1 MPCIVSDPWF
11 YKPLRKV
18 LFLQLTV
25 IVCTRRQGHACEY
38 SGENIFLLT
47 YILSRMPW
55 KSLTGSYSVYPQ
67 PRDFRACSD
76 YIPSTMHPTLA
87 WSITLYTSL
96 LSNATGGNLLHLHSV
111 LMLQW
116 KLQCWQWIQERLA
129 TVNDRIDQA
138 AVMGQNQHT
147 GRIKW
152 DNVCESAYKLE
163 HTDKCSNDT
172 VGDTS

>member
-1 MPCIVSDPWF
+1 MYCTWSMILQASKESPVPAVDCHCMYMETRACLWIFW
-11 YKPLRKV
+11 RKY
-18 LFLQLTV
+18 FP
-25 IVCTRRQGHACEY
+25 ID
-38 SGENIFLLT
+38 I
-47 YILSRMPW
+47 
-55 KSLTGSYSVYPQ
+55 YSVKDALKISHWLLFCVPSTQGFQGMQRLYPQ
-67 PRDFRACSD
+67 HYASC
-76 YIPSTMHPTLA
+76 LA
-87 WSITLYTSL
+87 WRITLYTSL

-116 KLQCWQWIQERLA
+116 KLRCWQWIQERLA
-129 TVNDRIDQA
+129 KVNDRIEQA

-172 VGDTS
+172 AGDTS